1 MPLTTPYHKLHKN
14 AYKNRYKYHIKN
26 KATSPTIMD
35 TPKTSS
41 TAAAAAAAASST
53 KKPLNILDLPLE
65 LQKEIFKHVS
75 SFTPHTWNKDG
86 NLIFT

>member
-1 MPLTTPYHKLHKN
+1 MPLTTPYHKLHKD
-14 AYKNRYKYHIKN
+14 AYKNRYRYQIKN

-35 TPKTSS
+35 TPKTS
-41 TAAAAAAAASST
+41 TAAAATSST

-75 SFTPHTWNKDG
+75 LFHSISKTNME
-86 NLIFT
+86 I